1 MYRPQF
7 EISPRLL
14 DWIAEI
20 SASRE
25 LIQSAAILP
34 QWDLQLRRQADLERA
49 HHSTA
54 IEGNPLSAQE
64 VAGLQEGKEIPARER
79 DKREVLN
86 YLEALH
92 LLDRWS
98 KEGEIPD
105 KGRGDQPEAPAYSL
119 ETIFRLHTA
128 LTDGL
133 LPPQEQGVLR
143 REAVAVVDPSGNIV
157 FQAPPPARLPALLK
171 ELVAWLEGPSR
182 SLYPVL
188 AAGLAHY
195 ELVRIHPFADG
206 NGRTARLLATLILY
220 LRGFD
225 TRRFFALE
233 EYYNG
238 NLAAYYAALAG
249 ADRTGELSGWLEYFA
264 EGVAISLR
272 RVREAITR
280 LSLDSRLKQAKGQV
294 YLDERQ
300 MELLRRLGGGGRL
313 RIAEVQALF
322 SVSRETANRILDPLL
337 EHGLVVR
344 RGLARA
350 TYYEL
355 AEVK

>member
-1 MYRPQF
+1 VYRPQF
-7 EISPRLL
+7 EISPQLL

-20 SASRE
+20 SAVRE

-34 QWDLQLRRQADLERA
+34 QWDLQLRRQANLERA

-86 YLEALH
+86 YLEALR

-98 KEGEIPD
+98 GEGEAP
-105 KGRGDQPEAPAYSL
+105 GRDPGDQEDSPAYSL
-119 ETIFRLHTA
+119 ETIYRLHAA
-128 LTDGL
+128 LTAGL
-133 LPPQEQGVLR
+133 LPSGEQGALR
-143 REAVAVVDPSGNIV
+143 REVVAVVDPGGRIV
-157 FQAPPPARLPALLK
+157 FQAPPPADVPALLRD
-171 ELVAWLEGPSR
+171 LVAWLEGPSR
-182 SLYPVL
+182 SLHPVL

-195 ELVRIHPFADG
+195 ELVRIHPFSDG
-206 NGRTARLLATLILY
+206 NGRTARLLATLILN

-233 EYYNG
+233 EYYNR
-238 NLAAYYAALAG
+238 NLVAYYAALAG
-249 ADRTGELSGWLEYFA
+249 ADRTGELGGWLEYFA
-264 EGVAISLR
+264 EGVAVSLR
-272 RVREAITR
+272 RVREAIAH

-300 MELLRRLGGGGRL
+300 MELLRRLGESRRL

-322 SVSRETANRILDPLL
+322 GVSRETANRILDPLL
-337 EHGLVVR
+337 EHRLVVR

-355 AEVK
+355 AEVR